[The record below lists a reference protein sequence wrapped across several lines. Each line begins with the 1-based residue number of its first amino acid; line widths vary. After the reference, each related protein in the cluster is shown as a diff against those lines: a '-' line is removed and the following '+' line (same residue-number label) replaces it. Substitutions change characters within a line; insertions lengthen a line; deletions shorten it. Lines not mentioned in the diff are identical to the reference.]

1 MSKHRE
7 ETSSTRTKKFK
18 SVPYASKV
26 MLMLFWDFNG
36 PILKH
41 YQDYGQMGGQ

>member
-1 MSKHRE
+1 MEWEHMSL
-7 ETSSTRTKKFK
+7 RTKKFK

-26 MLMLFWDFNG
+26 MLTLFWDING

-41 YQDYGQMGGQ
+41 YHDHGQSQ